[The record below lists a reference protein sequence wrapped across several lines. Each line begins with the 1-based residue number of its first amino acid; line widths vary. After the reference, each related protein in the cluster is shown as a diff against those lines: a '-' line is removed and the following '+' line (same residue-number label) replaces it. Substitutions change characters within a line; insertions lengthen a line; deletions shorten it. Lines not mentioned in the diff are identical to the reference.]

1 MISSFLGLQTSLRGL
16 LAQQQ
21 ALDVAAH
28 NVANANTVGYTRQ
41 EATLGAADPLHLTAG
56 ATQNGAGAFLGQGVD
71 VTAYR
76 RLRDSFLDLQVRAQ
90 SMALGD
96 ATTSAEALD
105 RVQSAVGEPS
115 TTGINA
121 LMGKFYTAWSD
132 LANHPESDSSKQAV
146 ASAAQTLGDAFGKL
160 AGDITS
166 AANDA
171 NAEFTSITGATGPI
185 KAAATSLAQLNKA
198 IDTAIDAGQSP
209 NDLLD
214 RRDQILDD
222 LSQYGQVSVSQLGN
236 GRIQVMLGNQSV
248 VNDTTSDWQTPPPA
262 GFAPGGGQL
271 GALKTLATTTS
282 RATWPRSTPSPRR
295 CTTTST
301 PPTARPS
308 SRGDTA
314 ATLGTGIPAAST
326 ITAGSG
332 GADGLQRHRHGRRR
346 AARHQRRD
354 QPVRRARAPDRLGRV
369 RRGERPVDRPGRRR
383 RRPGPPP
390 ERLGRLARRGDGQHA
405 ALPARLPGLG
415 PRDVDDRRHARHA
428 HQPRRTGRA
437 VAMRVTSDMSQ
448 RHVLSDLRRVQER
461 LPAAQ
466 GQVSSGK
473 RIEKPSDDPLGAER
487 AMRLND
493 QLESTGA
500 YRTAVNE
507 SRSWLDATD
516 SALSSLNDVVQ
527 HVRELTLQAAN
538 GSTSDAGRQSIKAQI
553 DQLTEEA
560 KNTLNSAY
568 DGRYIFSG
576 TATGTRPYSAAT
588 GDAYQGDS
596 AAVVRQI
603 GPGVSVQVNVTGDDV
618 ALRAAAHPA
627 HALGPPGV
635 QRHRVAGHDRPEGDR
650 RGLRQPDRQARRRRR
665 HDQPRGRGR
674 HAPRR
679 HDGHHDGVPVQDPG
693 RRPSPGAHRPDR
705 AADGAPGRSAWWR
718 RPDPAV
724 AHGLPA
730 MNTTTPGGNMA
741 VVTLHSSRFGVLEI
755 PEEAVIEFPSGLIGL
770 GGTRYAL
777 LARSDDS
784 AFVWLHSLDDHEL
797 AVPVTNPF
805 RFFND
810 FEVELSDEE
819 AARIGLT
826 EADDPT
832 VYVTVRATDSLE
844 GFSANLYAPILISGG
859 RGHQVINQTADAPVR
874 APLFQRPAT
883 EERVHAA

>member
-146 ASAAQTLGDAFGKL
+146 ASAAQTLADAFGKPRRRPHERRQPTPTPSSP
-160 AGDITS
+160 ASPAPRARSRRPPPASRSSTRRSTPPSTPARAPTTCSTAATRSSTTS
-166 AANDA
+166 A
-171 NAEFTSITGATGPI
+171 S
-185 KAAATSLAQLNKA
+185 
-198 IDTAIDAGQSP
+198 TA
-209 NDLLD
+209 
-214 RRDQILDD
+214 
-222 LSQYGQVSVSQLGN
+222 QVSVSQLGN

-248 VNDTTSDWQTPPPA
+248 VNDATADWQTPPPA

-271 GALKTLATTTS
+271 GALKTLATTTLPGYLAS
-282 RATWPRSTPSPRR
+282 LDAVAKTLHDDVNAAYGSTFF
-295 CTTTST
+295 
-301 PPTARPS
+301 A
-308 SRGDTA
+308 GDTA

-332 GADGLQRHRHGRRR
+332 AAAGLQRHRHRRRR
-346 AARHQRRD
+346 AARHEHRD
-354 QPVRRARAPDRLGRV
+354 QPVRRRSCARSASDAAGATR
-369 RRGERPVDRPGRRR
+369 RPVDRPGRRR

-415 PRDVDDRRHARHA
+415 PRDVDHRRHARHA
-428 HQPRRTGRA
+428 HQPRRTGGA
-437 VAMRVTSDMSQ
+437 LAMRVTSDMSQ
-448 RHVLSDLRRVQER
+448 RHVLADLRRVQER
-461 LPAAQ
+461 LATAQ
-466 GQVSSGK
+466 SQVSGGK

-493 QLESTGA
+493 QLESTSA
-500 YRTAVNE
+500 YRTAVDE

-516 SALSSLNDVVQ
+516 SALSSLSDIVQ
-527 HVRELTLQAAN
+527 RVRELTLQAAN
-538 GSTSDAGRQSIKAQI
+538 GSTSAAGRQSIKPRSTSSPKRPRPRSTAP
-553 DQLTEEA
+553 TTA
-560 KNTLNSAY
+560 ATSSAA
-568 DGRYIFSG
+568 RRP
-576 TATGTRPYSAAT
+576 TRRPTRAAT

-618 ALRAAAHPA
+618 LSGLLPTLRTLSAHLAANDTAS
-627 HALGPPGV
+627 LGTTDL
-635 QRHRVAGHDRPEGDR
+635 QGDR
-650 RGLRQPDRQARRRRR
+650 RRLRQPDRQARRRS
-665 HDQPRGRGR
+665 
-674 HAPRR
+674 AP
-679 HDGHHDGVPVQDPG
+679 
-693 RRPSPGAHRPDR
+693 
-705 AADGAPGRSAWWR
+705 
-718 RPDPAV
+718 
-724 AHGLPA
+724 
-730 MNTTTPGGNMA
+730 
-741 VVTLHSSRFGVLEI
+741 
-755 PEEAVIEFPSGLIGL
+755 
-770 GGTRYAL
+770 
-777 LARSDDS
+777 
-784 AFVWLHSLDDHEL
+784 
-797 AVPVTNPF
+797 
-805 RFFND
+805 
-810 FEVELSDEE
+810 
-819 AARIGLT
+819 
-826 EADDPT
+826 
-832 VYVTVRATDSLE
+832 
-844 GFSANLYAPILISGG
+844 
-859 RGHQVINQTADAPVR
+859 
-874 APLFQRPAT
+874 
-883 EERVHAA
+883 